1 VVLKW
6 KASMRERSM
15 LGWATPGTRSRTQLQ
30 LEYCVP
36 TDGTRAASVG
46 TGDFGT
52 SPIFVQLSDKLLL
65 VSTLLVGVSE
75 RKAQWRIDK
84 LCADPNSS
92 GAVLVEAGLN
102 KYAPSLH
109 RLDPN
114 ALCARTACV
123 VRAA

>member
-1 VVLKW
+1 
-6 KASMRERSM
+6 
-15 LGWATPGTRSRTQLQ
+15 
-30 LEYCVP
+30 VP
-36 TDGTRAASVG
+36 TDGTRAANVG

-52 SPIFVQLSDKLLL
+52 SPIFVQLSDKPLL

-92 GAVLVEAGLN
+92 GAVPVQAGLN
-102 KYAPSLH
+102 KYALSLY

-114 ALCARTACV
+114 ALCSHCMCCACGV
-123 VRAA
+123 SF